1 MEVGLSLET
10 STVSLK
16 QYTKFGLSPVMN
28 RRFNDAASSLCCAE
42 EYKIIPTY
50 TSNYNSN
57 SLQADLDMQLSA
69 KCETSTRVREL

>member
-1 MEVGLSLET
+1 MTL
-10 STVSLK
+10 
-16 QYTKFGLSPVMN
+16 P
-28 RRFNDAASSLCCAE
+28 RHCAAE

-50 TSNYNSN
+50 TSNYSN